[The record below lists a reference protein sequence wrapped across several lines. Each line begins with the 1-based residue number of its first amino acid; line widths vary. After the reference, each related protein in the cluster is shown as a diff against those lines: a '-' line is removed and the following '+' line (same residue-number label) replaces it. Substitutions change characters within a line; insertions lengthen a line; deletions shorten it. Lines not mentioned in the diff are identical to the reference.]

1 MIQSHFKM
9 QTKVVF
15 CSLHDINVIFFVF
28 CFLFWMSF
36 FVIFFIVFVFL
47 FTPLLKLH
55 KFVFVNCGR
64 NSWISL
70 FRLHGLKSGKML
82 KEFRGHTAHIN
93 DVIFSHDGQHVISA
107 SADGTVK
114 VSVHTVV
121 NHM

>member
-1 MIQSHFKM
+1 MTSM
-9 QTKVVF
+9 
-15 CSLHDINVIFFVF
+15 LFFLYFAF
-28 CFLFWMSF
+28 CFGCHSLF
-36 FVIFFIVFVFL
+36 VFFIVFVFL

-55 KFVFVNCGR
+55 TIGFVNCGLIS

>member
-1 MIQSHFKM
+1 MPL
-9 QTKVVF
+9 
-15 CSLHDINVIFFVF
+15 CLFFV
-28 CFLFWMSF
+28 
-36 FVIFFIVFVFL
+36 VFVFL

-55 KFVFVNCGR
+55 KFEFVNCGFIS

-70 FRLHGLKSGKML
+70 IRLHGLKSGKML

-93 DVIFSHDGQHVISA
+93 DVIFSHDGQHAISA

-121 NHM
+121 NCM